1 MLTSRHFEKFL
12 RQTPPR
18 LQDIVI
24 ELRNIIASVAP
35 GVTETVHRNGF
46 SYYFKERGGPVS
58 AGVCQVGIGEDH
70 VRLAFIHGAFLP
82 DPKGLLEGPS
92 QFKRFVRI
100 QSYEAAP
107 WEDLKD
113 LIIASSHFDPR
124 KLQVNKK

>member
-1 MLTSRHFEKFL
+1 MLPSHSLDKFL
-12 RQTPPR
+12 RHTPPH

-58 AGVCQVGIGEDH
+58 TGVCQIGIREDH

-82 DPKGLLEGPS
+82 DPKGLLEGNPLY
-92 QFKRFVRI
+92 KRFIRI
-100 QSYEAAP
+100 YSYEDAP

-113 LIIASSHFDPR
+113 LITASSRFDPR
-124 KLQVNKK
+124 KLKVNPE